1 MCIVCCVCACLYVC
15 VCVHACTCVC
25 ANMHV
30 YACARACVHMCVCIR
45 TGVSSHKLGLEFSGN
60 VLIYIDWHMSQL
72 YALHVIS
79 MQFLRHHSGL

>member
-1 MCIVCCVCACLYVC
+1 MHVR
-15 VCVHACTCVC
+15 VC

-45 TGVSSHKLGLEFSGN
+45 TGMSSHKLGLEFSDN

-79 MQFLRHHSGL
+79 MQFLRYHSGL